1 MHTRFLIYFF
11 HFIIPENCSRS
22 QEQEEYGRGSGEPY
36 APHLPVFSQN
46 QLTCPSPFAKLK

>member
-1 MHTRFLIYFF
+1 MQTRFLIYFF

-36 APHLPVFSQN
+36 ACGRCLVERRGDPPAPV
-46 QLTCPSPFAKLK
+46 T

>member
-1 MHTRFLIYFF
+1 MQTRFLIYFF